1 MSRSKWKHPFVHR
14 SVRKKVKRIK
24 EMQSTSNSKRFRIK
38 TMSRSSQIT
47 KDFIDISFMV
57 HDGRDFR
64 PIIVTEDMVGHKFG
78 EFAPTR
84 TYYGH
89 TADKSAKRS

>member
-47 KDFIDISFMV
+47 KDFIDMSFMV

-78 EFAPTR
+78 EFVYTR
-84 TYYGH
+84 QRYSY
-89 TADKSAKRS
+89 KKKK

>member
-38 TMSRSSQIT
+38 TMSRSSQII
-47 KDFIDISFMV
+47 KDFIDISFLV

-78 EFAPTR
+78 EFVYTR
-84 TYYGH
+84 QRYSY
-89 TADKSAKRS
+89 KKKK

>member
-78 EFAPTR
+78 EFVYTR
-84 TYYGH
+84 QRYSYKKT
-89 TADKSAKRS
+89 K